1 MAHLPELITRLL
13 APARY
18 PHPVDQVALEE
29 THGAWVLLAGEWA
42 YKIKKPVDYGF
53 MDFSSLDK
61 RRAACEAELRVNA
74 RFATDDPASALYTE
88 VWPIL
93 GSAQDPRWG
102 HGEADSTRAIEFAV
116 RMRRFESTQR
126 LDRVVHQGA
135 LGAQHI
141 SAFARDWVAFQAR
154 ATVADEHD
162 ARSRPEVGLGF
173 ARDNLEGLLHAP
185 LPPAVRQQV
194 HRLQHWTESTHSR
207 LLPLLE
213 ARRAQ
218 GRVREGHGDLH
229 LANLVLIH
237 GRIVPFDAIEFNED
251 LRWVDVA
258 SDLAFLWMDLIA
270 QRQSGL
276 ANWLLSEW
284 LDASGDT
291 EATQLW
297 AYFACYRALV
307 RAKVAALRAEQSAHA
322 EPDLAECARYI
333 ALAETIATPPPARLI
348 ITHGLSGSGKSTA
361 AQHLMCAPD
370 AGPTI
375 RLRSDVER
383 KRLFGLD
390 ALARSGSALNG
401 DLYAP
406 GAHVRTYEHLRQRS
420 QALLSQGWT
429 VIVDAA
435 FLKQAERQAFAQLAQ
450 ALHCPFAILACDAP
464 PAVLRKR
471 IAQRRELG
479 QDPSEATETV
489 LEQQLRGIQPLD
501 PIEREQLLEWPL
513 SSKRLPDQA

>member
-1 MAHLPELITRLL
+1 MAHLPELIARLL

-18 PHPVDQVALEE
+18 PHPVDQVVLEE

-42 YKIKKPVDYGF
+42 YKIKKPVDFGF

-74 RFATDDPASALYTE
+74 RFCTDDPATALYTE
-88 VWPIL
+88 VWPLL

-102 HGEADSTRAIEFAV
+102 DGEADRARAIEFAV
-116 RMRRFESTQR
+116 RMRRFESAQR
-126 LDRVVHQGA
+126 LDRVADQGA
-135 LGAQHI
+135 LSAQHI
-141 SAFARDWVAFQAR
+141 TSFAHDWVAFQAR
-154 ATVADEHD
+154 AAIANEHD

-173 ARDNLEGLLHAP
+173 ARDNLEGLLQAP
-185 LPPAVRQQV
+185 LPPAVQQQV

-237 GRIVPFDAIEFNED
+237 GRIVPFDAIEFND
-251 LRWVDVA
+251 GLRWIDVA

-270 QRQSGL
+270 QHQSGL
-276 ANWLLSEW
+276 ANGLLSEW
-284 LDASGDT
+284 LDASGDA

-322 EPDLAECARYI
+322 ELDLAECARYI
-333 ALAETIATPPPARLI
+333 ALAEAIATPPPARLI
-348 ITHGLSGSGKSTA
+348 ITHGLSGSGKSHA
-361 AQHLMCAPD
+361 AQQLMCAAG

-390 ALARSGSALNG
+390 ALARSGSALNN

-406 GAHVRTYEHLRQRS
+406 EAHVRTYAH
-420 QALLSQGWT
+420 LLSRTQSLLEQGWS
-429 VIVDAA
+429 VLVDAA
-435 FLKQAERQAFAQLAQ
+435 FLKRSERDAFANLAQ
-450 ALHCPFAILACDAP
+450 RSGCAFHVLAPHAEIQ
-464 PAVLRKR
+464 VLRER
-471 IAQRRELG
+471 IERRLANG
-479 QDPSEATETV
+479 QDPSEATVQV
-489 LEQQLRGIQPLD
+489 LEQQLNM
-501 PIEREQLLEWPL
+501 IETLGDDEARWVIT
-513 SSKRLPDQA
+513 